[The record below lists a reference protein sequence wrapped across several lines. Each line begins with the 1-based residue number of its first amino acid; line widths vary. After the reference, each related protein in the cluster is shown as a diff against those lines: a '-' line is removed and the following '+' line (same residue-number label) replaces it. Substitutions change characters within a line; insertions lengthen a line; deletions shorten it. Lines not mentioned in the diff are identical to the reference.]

1 MKKNLTKSVM
11 IAFMRITI
19 IPVLLI
25 SFACNA
31 FATDVNA
38 QDLLKRKLT
47 LKIQS
52 EEIGI
57 VLSRVEEITK
67 AKFVY
72 SPELIESSRKVSL
85 IAKNETFE
93 TVLNGLFLPVGIR
106 YEVVNNYIILSPKSN
121 SIINSPLKEVIANVS
136 KITNREITGT
146 VSNSKNEP
154 LAGASILVKGTKKGT
169 TSNATGSFSLSV
181 GEDEIVVLEISLV
194 GYQPRLVTV
203 GKESYYT
210 VILNAAI
217 NDLNEVVVVGYGQ
230 QKKVTITGAVSTVTT
245 KSIVNIPVAN
255 TASTLAG
262 RLPGLIA
269 VQRGG
274 QPGSDN
280 TDISIRGFG
289 NALIIVDG
297 VQQSFDQIDP
307 NEIESISILKDASAA
322 IFGARAGNGVV
333 LVTTRRGKGGDK
345 SKINFTSNFGL
356 QTPTRFP
363 KLADAVLY
371 ANLRNV
377 AYLNANPGDVAN
389 QPFTAEAIEKYKS
402 GTDLNYQN
410 TDWYNQTFNKWSPIQ
425 QYNINSSGGTDKIK
439 YFLSLGYVDQGGWAK
454 SNAFDFSRYN
464 VRSNIDAQVSK
475 NLTVSLDLSGR
486 FEDQKAPA
494 GRLQD
499 IMEKV
504 FSAKPTSPASFP
516 DPTKASAGGGGNPL
530 AYSQPSFSGY
540 NRNKNKFFNGI
551 ISAKYI
557 VPFVKGLQATA
568 RYSYVTND
576 QANKSWNT
584 GYATYNYD
592 YSTDLYTTVSQA
604 GRTSLAQQSY
614 QNNNITSQLS
624 LNYENSFGSHSIKG
638 LLLGE
643 YININ
648 NNNSR
653 NYREGY
659 LSNAIDQLYAGSL
672 VGMSND
678 GSAYEDGRISYVSR
692 LNYEFKQKYLFEAT
706 FRYDASPRF
715 NKDNR
720 WGLFPGFLAGWRISE
735 EKFMKSVHFIDNLK
749 LRVSHGNSGN
759 DNTSQY
765 NFLTGYNLNGNF
777 VLGQTPAI
785 YQGIRSTGLAN
796 PNITWENI
804 VTNNIGLD
812 ASFWKGKL
820 SIELDLFKRDVTG
833 VLATRLQSLPS
844 TFGANLPNENINS
857 YNNRGFEL
865 RLGHR
870 NRMGDFNY
878 SLEGNVSWT
887 RGKWDRYEEPVF
899 VDEESKAR
907 LQRSGQWMNRF
918 FGYQSLGYFN
928 SQKEIDE
935 WPVNQD
941 LGTIPNK
948 TISPGDIKYMD
959 FNKDGKLDDKDMHVI
974 GRGFTPEVMFGFNVT
989 ASYKGFD
996 MSMLWQGAT
1005 NFNTYFDK
1013 QAQVSFYN
1021 GENILA
1027 SFEDHWTPNNLNAQ
1041 YPRLTYGSVAN
1052 NLFTSTF
1059 WLQDAT
1065 YIRLKNLQLGY
1076 TLPKQWLAKAKIENL
1091 RFFLSGF
1098 NLLTFDNVS
1107 PFDPEAQGTAWY
1119 YPQQKSISAGLSITF

>member
-1 MKKNLTKSVM
+1 MKKNLTTSVM
-11 IAFMRITI
+11 IAIMKITI

-31 FATDVNA
+31 FATGADA
-38 QDLLKRKLT
+38 QDLLRKKLT
-47 LKIQS
+47 VKFQS
-52 EEIGI
+52 EDMGT
-57 VLSRVEEITK
+57 VLSRFEEITK

-85 IAKNETFE
+85 AAKNDDFE
-93 TVLNGLFLPVGIR
+93 KVLNGLLLPIGIK
-106 YEVVNNYIILSPKSN
+106 YEVVDKYIILSPKTNSN
-121 SIINSPLKEVIANVS
+121 AKVSIKETLVNGS
-136 KITNREITGT
+136 ENLNREITGT

-154 LAGASILVKGTKKGT
+154 LDGVSIVVKGSQKGT
-169 TSNATGSFSLSV
+169 TTDANGKFALSV
-181 GEDEIVVLEISLV
+181 GDEADVVLEVSLV
-194 GYQPRLVTV
+194 GYQAQLVRVGTATILSIVMNTV
-203 GKESYYT
+203 VS
-210 VILNAAI
+210 
-217 NDLNEVVVVGYGQ
+217 DLNEVVVVGYGQ
-230 QKKVTITGAVSTVTT
+230 QKKVTITGAVSTVNT

-269 VQRGG
+269 IQRGG

-297 VQQSFDQIDP
+297 VQQSFEQIDP

-333 LVTTRRGKGGDK
+333 LVTTRRGKAGS
-345 SKINFTSNFGL
+345 SKINFTSNFGV

-371 ANLRNV
+371 ATLRNE
-377 AYLNANPGDVAN
+377 AYLNANPGDIAN
-389 QPFTAEAIEKYKS
+389 QPFTAEAIEKYRN
-402 GTDLNYQN
+402 GTDPNYPN
-410 TDWYNQTFNKWSPIQ
+410 TDWYDQTFNKWSPIQ
-425 QYNINSSGGTDKIK
+425 QYNINSSGGSDKIK
-439 YFLSLGYVDQGGWAK
+439 YFLSMGYVDQNGMAK
-454 SNAFDFSRYN
+454 SNAFDFRRYN
-464 VRSNIDAQVSK
+464 VRSNIDAQVAK

-486 FEDQKAPA
+486 FEDQQAPA
-494 GRLQD
+494 GRLQNL
-499 IMEKV
+499 MERV
-504 FSAKPTSPASFP
+504 FDAKPNTPASFP
-516 DPTKASAGGGGNPL
+516 DPTKASDGPL
-530 AYSQPSFSGY
+530 FYSRPSFSGY

-551 ISAKYI
+551 ISAKYN
-557 VPFVKGLQATA
+557 VPFVKGLQANA

-576 QANKSWNT
+576 QALKMWNT

-592 YSTDLYTTVSQA
+592 YSTELYTTASQA
-604 GRTSLAQQSY
+604 NKTTLNQQSY

-624 LNYENSFGSHSIKG
+624 LNYDNTFGNHSVKG

-643 YININ
+643 YINIAN
-648 NNNSR
+648 NNYGA
-653 NYREGY
+653 YRESY
-659 LSNAIDQLYAGSL
+659 LSNAIDQIYAGSL
-672 VGMSND
+672 DGMSNF

-692 LNYEFKQKYLFEAT
+692 LNYEYSQKYLFEAT
-706 FRYDASPRF
+706 FRYDASSRF
-715 NKDNR
+715 NKDKR
-720 WGLFPGFLAGWRISE
+720 WGLFPGFLAGWRISQE
-735 EKFMKSVHFIDNLK
+735 NFMKSVRFVDNLK

-765 NFLTGYNLNGNF
+765 NYLTGYTYDGQY

-785 YQGIRSTGLAN
+785 YQTIRSTGLPN
-796 PNITWENI
+796 PNITWEN
-804 VTNNIGLD
+804 VTTDNIGLD

-820 SIELDLFKRDVTG
+820 TVELDVFKRNVTG
-833 VLATRLQSLPS
+833 VLATRVQSLPS

-870 NRMGDFNY
+870 NRLGEFSY
-878 SLEGNVSWT
+878 SLDGNVSWN
-887 RGKWDRYEEPVF
+887 RGKWDHYEEPVY

-918 FGYQSLGYFN
+918 FGYEALGYFN

-941 LGTIPNK
+941 LGTTPNK
-948 TISPGDIKYMD
+948 SMRPGDIKYLD

-974 GRGFTPEVMFGFNVT
+974 GRGFTPEIMFGFNVT

-1013 QAQVSFYN
+1013 EAQVSFYN

-1027 SFEDHWTPNNLNAQ
+1027 SFADHWKPDNLNAK

-1052 NLFTSTF
+1052 NIFTSTF

-1065 YIRLKNLQLGY
+1065 YLRLKNIQMGY
-1076 TLPKQWLAKAKIENL
+1076 TFPKHWLNKAKIENF
-1091 RFFLSGF
+1091 RIFVSGY

-1119 YPQQKSISAGLSITF
+1119 YPQQKSVSAGISITF